1 MDEDE
6 MNINTI
12 LKKMNSN
19 YIIKMT
25 PILFFISGYFTY
37 KLKSYRINKEYN
49 SHFNSPNNI
58 RNRGLV
64 NDFILDTLVRG
75 FIMFGIYMIS
85 VEAYIK
91 KFLIPSN
98 KEQITKKEN
107 ENKNE
112 NENEKFDALEEISLL
127 NNKKYII
134 LNTDNDYSNNKK
146 INSKLKTEF
155 DNNLSSRDKINKYL
169 DK

>member
-12 LKKMNSN
+12 LKKMNSS

-25 PILFFISGYFTY
+25 PILFFITGYFTY

-75 FIMFGIYMIS
+75 FIIFGIYMIS
-85 VEAYIK
+85 VDAYINK
-91 KFLIPSN
+91 YLIPSN
-98 KEQITKKEN
+98 QEQILKKDNVKLE
-107 ENKNE
+107 
-112 NENEKFDALEEISLL
+112 ALEEISLL
-127 NNKKYII
+127 NNKKYIV
-134 LNTDNDYSNNKK
+134 LNTNNDNSNKK
-146 INSKLKTEF
+146 MNSKLKTEF
-155 DNNLSSRDKINKYL
+155 DNSLSSRDKINKYL

>member
-12 LKKMNSN
+12 LKKMNSS

-25 PILFFISGYFTY
+25 PILFFITGYFTY

-75 FIMFGIYMIS
+75 FIIFGIYMIS

-91 KFLIPSN
+91 KYLIPSN
-98 KEQITKKEN
+98 QEQISKKEN
-107 ENKNE
+107 VKLET
-112 NENEKFDALEEISLL
+112 LEEISLL
-127 NNKKYII
+127 NNKKYIV
-134 LNTDNDYSNNKK
+134 LNTNNDNSNKK
-146 INSKLKTEF
+146 MNSKLKTEF
-155 DNNLSSRDKINKYL
+155 DNSLSSRDKINKYL

>member
-1 MDEDE
+1 MDENE

-12 LKKMNSN
+12 LKKMNSS

-25 PILFFISGYFTY
+25 PILFFITGYFTY

-75 FIMFGIYMIS
+75 FIIFGIYMIS
-85 VEAYIK
+85 VDAYINK
-91 KFLIPSN
+91 YLIPSN
-98 KEQITKKEN
+98 QEQISKKEN
-107 ENKNE
+107 VKLET
-112 NENEKFDALEEISLL
+112 LEEISLL
-127 NNKKYII
+127 NNKKYIV
-134 LNTDNDYSNNKK
+134 LNTNNDNSNKK
-146 INSKLKTEF
+146 MNSKLKTEF
-155 DNNLSSRDKINKYL
+155 DNSLSSRDKINKYL

>member
-12 LKKMNSN
+12 LKKMNSS

-25 PILFFISGYFTY
+25 PILFFITGYFTY

-75 FIMFGIYMIS
+75 FIIFGIYMIS
-85 VEAYIK
+85 VDAYINK
-91 KFLIPSN
+91 YLIPSN
-98 KEQITKKEN
+98 QEQISKKEN
-107 ENKNE
+107 VKLET
-112 NENEKFDALEEISLL
+112 LEEISLL
-127 NNKKYII
+127 NNKKYIV
-134 LNTDNDYSNNKK
+134 LNTNNDNSNKK
-146 INSKLKTEF
+146 MNSKLKTEF
-155 DNNLSSRDKINKYL
+155 DNSLSSRDKINKYL

>member
-12 LKKMNSN
+12 LKKMNSS

-25 PILFFISGYFTY
+25 PILFFITGYFTY

-91 KFLIPSN
+91 KYLIPSN
-98 KEQITKKEN
+98 QDQISKKDNVKLE
-107 ENKNE
+107 
-112 NENEKFDALEEISLL
+112 ALEEISLL
-127 NNKKYII
+127 NNKKYIV
-134 LNTDNDYSNNKK
+134 LNTNNDNSNKK
-146 INSKLKTEF
+146 MNSKLKTEF
-155 DNNLSSRDKINKYL
+155 DNSLSSRDKINKYL